1 MMDRPRPFAHI
12 EVVANGPFDE
22 RDAGIDSVGERFV
35 VREAGRDCARERT
48 PRAMGRVSIDSRVFV
63 CFDIVCRNE
72 YISDSVSR
80 DVPTLDER
88 GIDAGF
94 KQCFPGLDCP
104 LVIREFNP
112 VSTSASS
119 ALGVVSAAC
128 ASRSS

>member
-80 DVPTLDER
+80 T
-88 GIDAGF
+88 
-94 KQCFPGLDCP
+94 CP
-104 LVIREFNP
+104 PLTSAASTP
-112 VSTSASS
+112 VSSS
-119 ALGVVSAAC
+119 AFPAWIVP
-128 ASRSS
+128 RDP